1 MHIRSRRQEAGGR
14 IMVAGRITAE
24 EAGRLGCLLV
34 ARGATS
40 DVVMIIMIVIYYLC
54 CQLTMMS

>member
-40 DVVMIIMIVIYYLC
+40 DVMIIMIVIYYLC